1 MSQKMKERGKE
12 WKERQRR
19 ENKGSMMERMIESKR
34 ERETEQVE

>member
-12 WKERQRR
+12 WKERQRQK
-19 ENKGSMMERMIESKR
+19 NKGSMMERMIESKR